1 MTARINVFTGAFQI
15 RDRMDTSCMIECANC
30 MAEKTKITH
39 WDTQML
45 SVTDL
50 EMRPVFKFLFGILDL
65 FVMIICLWERGMG
78 NKGDLSRETAKKE
91 KRLRASALR
100 KIKAAKDTPKKLKT
114 IRALFAVKD
123 PWASD
128 ILLEALK
135 DPNEEIRE
143 LIIRELGSRKDL
155 DVELISQKLSHPYWY
170 VKSSA
175 LKILGLTKND
185 TALLHIEAILADP
198 NVEVRRAITACL
210 GDIGGKRALSLL
222 MILAKDTNRFV
233 RSSAEDAIRKISNLR
248 FT

>member
-1 MTARINVFTGAFQI
+1 MNS
-15 RDRMDTSCMIECANC
+15 SCVIEYPNYVV
-30 MAEKTKITH
+30 EKTTIAS
-39 WDTQML
+39 WDTQISFL
-45 SVTDL
+45 IDL
-50 EMRPVFKFLFGILDL
+50 GMRQVFKFLFGILDL

-78 NKGDLSRETAKKE
+78 NMGDLSRETAKKE
-91 KRLRASALR
+91 RRLRTSALR
-100 KIKAAKDTPKKLKT
+100 KIKAAKDKSKRLKI
-114 IRALFAVKD
+114 IRTLFAVKN

-128 ILLEALK
+128 VLLEALK

-143 LIIRELGSRKDL
+143 QIICELGSRKDL
-155 DVELISQKLSHPYWY
+155 NVELISQNLSHPSWY

-185 TALLHIEAILADP
+185 TALLDIEAILADP

-222 MILAKDTNRFV
+222 MILAKDTNHFV